1 MERKIESPVADERF
15 VICDWGSSHMRA
27 ALVTREEVLYGP
39 VRSDRGAKALAGRSE
54 DYRAE
59 LSRILDELGLSFD
72 AKIRIS
78 GMAGSKLGWRETDYL
93 PTPVGVVDFARHYWE
108 VPDFSGLRLYGG
120 VSHENPDGSMEVMR
134 GEEFQIFGLL
144 GIFPEA
150 EVVCLPGTHSK
161 WVRIDEGKIAS
172 FQTVMTGDLF
182 HALSEATIFRE
193 QITSRRYVESA
204 FLAGCSLAMDG
215 NSLDDLF
222 KLRSAFVFSKIRGDE
237 FHSFLSGF
245 LIANELRYV
254 APNGTTV
261 FLCGAEPLV
270 DRYALALETM
280 GIRSELV
287 EGWVAVTRGHQAL
300 LSI

>member
-1 MERKIESPVADERF
+1 
-15 VICDWGSSHMRA
+15 MRA
-27 ALVTREEVLYGP
+27 ALVTSKRVLCGP
-39 VRSDRGAKALAGRSE
+39 VTSDRGAKALAGRAE

-59 LSRILDELGLSFD
+59 LSRILEDLGISSD
-72 AKIRIS
+72 TEIRIS
-78 GMAGSKLGWRETDYL
+78 GMAGSKLGWCETGYL
-93 PTPVGVVDFARHYWE
+93 PTPVGVGDFAEHYWG
-108 VPDFSGLRLYGG
+108 VPDFPGLRLYGG

-150 EVVCLPGTHSK
+150 EVICLPGTHSK
-161 WVRIDEGKIAS
+161 WVRIAKGKIAS

-182 HALSEATIFRE
+182 HALCEATIFRE

-204 FLAGCSLAMDG
+204 FLAGCSLAMEG

-222 KLRSAFVFSKIRGDE
+222 KLRSAFVFSKVRGDE

-245 LIANELRYV
+245 LIANEIRFA
-254 APNGTTV
+254 APGGTMV
-261 FLCGAEPLV
+261 SLCGAEPLV

-280 GIRSELV
+280 GIRSEVV
-287 EGWVAVTRGHQAL
+287 EGWSAVTRGHQTL